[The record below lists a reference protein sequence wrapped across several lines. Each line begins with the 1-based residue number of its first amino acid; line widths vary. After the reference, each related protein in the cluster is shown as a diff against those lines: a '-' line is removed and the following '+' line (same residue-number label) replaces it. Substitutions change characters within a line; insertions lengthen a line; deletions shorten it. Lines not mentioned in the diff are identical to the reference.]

1 MTAEAPAGAWLFR
14 YRSFLP
20 VPLALILLFVRTGQA
35 DGTVVVFAGVL
46 LVLAGQLLRLWAVRH
61 IGTISRTRTTRYGP
75 LMTAGPYAVV
85 RNPLYVGNWLLW
97 TGFAVWSRLLWMVPV
112 AWLVFFFQYRAIARW
127 EASFIR
133 SKLHDRVR
141 RVCAPG
147 QGLGAALASVVR
159 IEAVAPA
166 SPLERGLLQRTRHA
180 TRGGGSG
187 DTADCEVCGLRLDR
201 SLRPS
206 DGVRPHAASS
216 SKDGTGERENGS

>member
-20 VPLALILLFVRTGQA
+20 VPLALILLFVRKGQS

-61 IGTISRTRTTRYGP
+61 IGTISRTRTTRFGP

-97 TGFAVWSRLLWMVPV
+97 TGFAVWSRLLWMLPV

-133 SKLHDRVR
+133 SKYMAAYDEYAREVRAWVPRWPPTSALKPLLPLHPWSEVFFSER
-141 RVCAPG
+141 G
-147 QGLGAALASVVR
+147 TLL
-159 IEAVAPA
+159 AVAVV
-166 SPLERGLLQRTRHA
+166 GILLT
-180 TRGGGSG
+180 
-187 DTADCEVCGLRLDR
+187 VKY
-201 SLRPS
+201 
-206 DGVRPHAASS
+206 VM
-216 SKDGTGERENGS
+216 

>member
-20 VPLALILLFVRTGQA
+20 VPLALILLFVRTGQT

-133 SKLHDRVR
+133 SKYPTAYDEYARQVRAWVPRWPQTSALKPLLPLHPWSEVFFSER
-141 RVCAPG
+141 G
-147 QGLGAALASVVR
+147 TLM
-159 IEAVAPA
+159 AVAVVA
-166 SPLERGLLQRTRHA
+166 DLLT
-180 TRGGGSG
+180 
-187 DTADCEVCGLRLDR
+187 
-201 SLRPS
+201 
-206 DGVRPHAASS
+206 
-216 SKDGTGERENGS
+216 

>member
-20 VPLALILLFVRTGQA
+20 VPLALILLFVRTGQT

-133 SKLHDRVR
+133 SKYTSAYDEYARQVRAWVPRWPPASALKPLLPLHPWSEVFFSER
-141 RVCAPG
+141 G
-147 QGLGAALASVVR
+147 TLL
-159 IEAVAPA
+159 AVAVV
-166 SPLERGLLQRTRHA
+166 GTLLTVKYVML
-180 TRGGGSG
+180 S
-187 DTADCEVCGLRLDR
+187 
-201 SLRPS
+201 
-206 DGVRPHAASS
+206 
-216 SKDGTGERENGS
+216 